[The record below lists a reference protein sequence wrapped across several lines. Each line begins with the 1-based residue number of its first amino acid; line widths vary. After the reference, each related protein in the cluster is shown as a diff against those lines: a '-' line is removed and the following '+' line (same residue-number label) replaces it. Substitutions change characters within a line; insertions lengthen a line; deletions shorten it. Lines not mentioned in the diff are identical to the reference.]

1 MRRAFALFFVLILFG
16 ALIGGLG
23 YFQFV
28 GKPKLIKDAIS
39 KMPAPVQ
46 TVSTVDSKAD
56 RWAPSVPAIG
66 TLRAVAG
73 VDIAPQVGGVIRSMN
88 FDRGQDVAKGA
99 LLVQLDDSVEQADL
113 SSNLATL
120 KNADVTLERQKN
132 LITGGNTAKATLDQA
147 QATRD
152 AASAAVERSRAI
164 IAQKALTAPFAGRI
178 GLRKGDIGQYVA
190 PGMSVANLQ
199 QLDPIYVDFP
209 VPEQTLA
216 SMKVGA
222 RLSLTVDAYPS
233 RVFNGAIRA
242 IDARVSSDTRNV
254 LVRGEVPNPDKNLLP
269 GMFASVNISA
279 GEPRDVVTVPRTGVS
294 FSLYGDT
301 VFVIKTEPPAAG
313 AAQAAPAPSDQT
325 MTVERRVVRVGDARE
340 DRVAIL
346 DGLAAGEKIVSE
358 GQLKLQPGSRVR
370 IDNSGALPPAQSPRP
385 KQ

>member
-152 AASAAVERSRAI
+152 AAAAAAERSRAL
-164 IAQKALTAPFAGRI
+164 IAQKALIAPFAGRI
-178 GLRKGDIGQYVA
+178 GLRTGDIGQYIA
-190 PGMSVANLQ
+190 PGFSVANLQ

-209 VPEQTLA
+209 QPEQNLA
-216 SMKVGA
+216 VLKVGA
-222 RLSLTVDAYPS
+222 RITVTVDAYPN
-233 RVFNGAIRA
+233 RVFNGSIRA

-254 LVRGEVPNPDKNLLP
+254 LMRGEVPNPDKTLLP
-269 GMFASVNISA
+269 GMFANVTISA
-279 GEPRDVVTVPRTGVS
+279 GESRDVVTIPRTGVS

-301 VFVIKTEPPAAG
+301 VFAVKPEAPAAG
-313 AAQAAPAPSDQT
+313 SAQAATPPADQT
-325 MTVERRVVRVGDARE
+325 MVIDRRVVKVGDARE
-340 DRVAIL
+340 DRVSIL
-346 DGLAAGEKIVSE
+346 DGLSAGEKIVSE
-358 GQLKLQPGSRVR
+358 GQLKLQPGMRVR
-370 IDNSGALPPAQSPRP
+370 IDNAAALPAAPSPRS
-385 KQ
+385 KE